1 MEKIPK
7 NTETA
12 NILIGQVGF
21 LKQPIMGIFRL
32 RTPNVVEGLSEIS
45 LPTRFLVLI
54 IGPFRGI
61 SIAEHCELGRAL
73 AALFNDK
80 VFVYLYLLQ
89 LMHIYYL
96 FIYATVYVL
105 FIHFRYCI
113 FIIVVV
119 IIIVFHTNLCNT

>member
-32 RTPNVVEGLSEIS
+32 RTPTVVEGLSEIS
-45 LPTRFLVLI
+45 LPSRFLVLI
-54 IGPFRGI
+54 VGPFRGT

-80 VFVYLYLLQ
+80 VL
-89 LMHIYYL
+89 
-96 FIYATVYVL
+96 IYATPL
-105 FIHFRYCI
+105 FII
-113 FIIVVV
+113 IITIIVVV
-119 IIIVFHTNLCNT
+119 VSFVYYYQLHCNLTNTI